1 MMSENSEILLYR
13 TDDGQVE
20 IEIKLDHESQTIWL
34 SQAQIAKLFDTTLN
48 STKMVTRFRSKV

>member
-34 SQAQIAKLFDTTLN
+34 SQAQIAELFDPEI
-48 STKMVTRFRSKV
+48 SFSYR